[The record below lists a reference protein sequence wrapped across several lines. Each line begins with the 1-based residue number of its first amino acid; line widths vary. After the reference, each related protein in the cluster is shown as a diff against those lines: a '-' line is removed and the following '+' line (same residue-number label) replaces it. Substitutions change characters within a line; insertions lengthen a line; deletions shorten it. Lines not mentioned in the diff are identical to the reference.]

1 MSTSAGGG
9 WIVDASVAV
18 KWFKPASIE
27 PDSDLARAAIG
38 NLPLRTT
45 SLAFYETGN
54 VLSRAGQTPERIAA
68 NLDVMSQA
76 CGSPVE
82 LKSEDFAVCAEISN
96 EYGITFY
103 DASYVAIARRL
114 KRRVLSADSDLLA
127 PGLASDLRTALA

>member
-54 VLSRAGQTPERIAA
+54 VLSRAGQIPERVAA
-68 NLDVMSQA
+68 NLDVMSHWGN
-76 CGSPVE
+76 CF
-82 LKSEDFAVCAEISN
+82 K
-96 EYGITFY
+96 
-103 DASYVAIARRL
+103 
-114 KRRVLSADSDLLA
+114 KR
-127 PGLASDLRTALA
+127 